1 MRADVA
7 NPGAAFL
14 ESVLGWW
21 ELAGVDALVED
32 APRDW
37 FQAVAP
43 PAADASHAA
52 HAPEIESIPQDI
64 QSLAAWL
71 MAPENLPGLGPN
83 RLAPAGTPASG
94 VMILTDMPDPD
105 DQSAGVLLSGSAGRL
120 FDRMLAAIGRER
132 EAVYVASLAPARPP
146 GGITDSALEAELA
159 EIARQHVALAAPRAV
174 LLMGD
179 ATTRALIGTNLVKA
193 RGTRHV
199 LNHKGGTLSAI
210 ATFHPRF
217 LLSQPARKAEAW
229 ADLRLFLE
237 CLET

>member
-1 MRADVA
+1 
-7 NPGAAFL
+7 
-14 ESVLGWW
+14 VLGWW
-21 ELAGVDALVED
+21 ELAGVDTLVD
-32 APRDW
+32 DSPRNW
-37 FQAVAP
+37 FQAASPPVTEVR
-43 PAADASHAA
+43 PAAA
-52 HAPEIESIPQDI
+52 APEIETIPQDI
-64 QSLAAWL
+64 QSLHQWL
-71 MAPENLPGLGPN
+71 MTPGNLAGLGPH
-83 RLAPAGTPASG
+83 RLAPSGSPASG

-105 DQSAGVLLSGSAGRL
+105 DHTAGTLLSGSAGRL

-146 GGITDSALEAELA
+146 GGLTDSALEAELA

-179 ATTRALIGTNLVKA
+179 ATTRAMIGTNLVKS

-237 CLET
+237 CLEK